1 MQTFDPHGKG
11 HVTEIQFR
19 RCLDMIGVSS
29 LGSIYYPEN
38 ELSILLLM
46 YKNKEC
52 PERINWKQFEDEINT
67 SIVKHCQFNIHYKFI
82 LE

>member
-1 MQTFDPHGKG
+1 
-11 HVTEIQFR
+11 
-19 RCLDMIGVSS
+19 MIGVSS
-29 LGSIYYPEN
+29 LGSIYYPEK

-67 SIVKHCQFNIHYKFI
+67 SIVKHNQFNIHYKFI